1 MEKKTPYFSHDMNA
15 HDDQKIQ
22 TLITLYR
29 FQGYGWFWY
38 LLEMMGIEEN
48 YKLEESDFFYRTLA
62 RRFLTTE
69 KFVKKFIDDC
79 IKIKLIQRSEG
90 YLYSSSFLERMRL
103 RDSKVLKCRESGS
116 IGGKVSS
123 ERSSILKANAQPIKL
138 NEIKLNKKDIMST
151 VQNSNFNSFWAVYP
165 RKESKAKALVV
176 WQKINPNE
184 ILFTEIMQGLERYLK
199 CRKVMEGFIQLA
211 TTWLNGKEWESVYEE
226 ATNST
231 RQKTKYEIEA
241 EEMGIRLI

>member
-48 YKLEESDFFYRTLA
+48 YKLEESEFFYCSLA

-69 KFVKKFIDDC
+69 KFAKKFIDDC
-79 IKIKLIQRSEG
+79 VKIKLFQRSEG
-90 YLYSSSFLERMRL
+90 YLYSSSFLDRMRI
-103 RDSKVLKCRESGS
+103 RDLKVLKCRESGS

-123 ERSSILKANAQPIKL
+123 ERSSVTEANAQAIKL
-138 NEIKLNKKDIMST
+138 NEIKLNKEEKKSIKKKFLDNVFLAAEEYQKLIEHFGTEDAAKERIENFS
-151 VQNSNFNSFWAVYP
+151 VQMKIHGYKYQDHYLTILAWDRREKKQNPDAAKKERP
-165 RKESKAKALVV
+165 R
-176 WQKINPNE
+176 
-184 ILFTEIMQGLERYLK
+184 ILT
-199 CRKVMEGFIQLA
+199 A
-211 TTWLNGKEWESVYEE
+211 TYDPYKEE
-226 ATNST
+226 A
-231 RQKTKYEIEA
+231 
-241 EEMGIRLI
+241 

>member
-1 MEKKTPYFSHDMNA
+1 MEKRTPYFSHDINA

-48 YKLEESDFFYRTLA
+48 YKLEESDYFYCTLA

-69 KFVKKFIDDC
+69 KFAKKFIDDC
-79 IKIKLIQRSEG
+79 IKIKLFERSEG
-90 YLYSSSFLERMRL
+90 YLYSSSFLDRMRL

-123 ERSSILKANAQPIKL
+123 ERSSERKANAQPIKL
-138 NEIKLNKKDIMST
+138 NEIKLKKEE
-151 VQNSNFNSFWAVYP
+151 
-165 RKESKAKALVV
+165 KEYKEKELQFDFAEKEKTLDFVWLKPAEKEKLIQDFGSQAYNDLV
-176 WQKINPNE
+176 
-184 ILFTEIMQGLERYLK
+184 ERLDGWMTNHPDK
-199 CRKVMEGFIQLA
+199 RPD
-211 TTWLNGKEWESVYEE
+211 GKEQYFDHYKTIRNWMKKEPVKNKPKILTATYDPNREE
-226 ATNST
+226 A
-231 RQKTKYEIEA
+231 
-241 EEMGIRLI
+241 

>member
-69 KFVKKFIDDC
+69 SFAKKFIDDC
-79 IKIKLIQRSEG
+79 VKIKLFQRSEG
-90 YLYSSSFLERMRL
+90 YLYSSSFLDRMRI
-103 RDSKVLKCRESGS
+103 RDLKVLKCRESGS

-123 ERSSILKANAQPIKL
+123 ERSSVLKANAQPIKL
-138 NEIKLNKKDIMST
+138 NEIKLNKEEKEYKEKDLR
-151 VQNSNFNSFWAVYP
+151 FD
-165 RKESKAKALVV
+165 
-176 WQKINPNE
+176 
-184 ILFTEIMQGLERYLK
+184 FTEKEKILDFVWLKPAEKEKLIQEFGSQVFNDFIERLDEWMTNHPDKRPDGKDPYFDHNK
-199 CRKVMEGFIQLA
+199 TIRKWIK
-211 TTWLNGKEWESVYEE
+211 KEPVKKE
-226 ATNST
+226 
-231 RQKTKYEIEA
+231 QKKLSAYYDPSSEA
-241 EEMGIRLI
+241 EL